1 MSEQSPLLEAQQSF
15 VNAVPLRSMKSENCK
30 LENALGRTLA
40 SDLTAPTDMPPYHR
54 AIVEGFVVNTADT
67 QSASEEAPVSFSIK
81 GEVKPGDTCCPA
93 IEPGCGLRV
102 STGSILPDG
111 PYSTVRMWEVNID
124 GDNFSVSRPFPP
136 RFFIE
141 DKGCDL
147 AEDAV
152 AIPAGTQ
159 LSPLDIGTIASMGI
173 DTVEVSC
180 KPIVSIFSSG
190 DEVIPYTDPMT
201 PGAIRDSNSLMLAA
215 AVSEAG
221 AIPKIVGIMQDDF
234 DKFVSAVKQAL
245 ENSDMILISGGTAIG
260 DRDFISDLLKE
271 TGELLI
277 DGVPMR
283 SGRPLIMG
291 MAGKTPI
298 VCVAGHPPEALRG
311 FHLFGT
317 AALNCMAG
325 STAPMPEDAPPQQS

>member
-15 VNAVPLRSMKSENCK
+15 ANAVPLRSLKSESCK

-67 QSASEEAPVSFSIK
+67 QSASEEAPVSFAIK

-111 PYSTVRMWEVNID
+111 SYSTVRMWEVNID
-124 GDNFSVSRPFPP
+124 GDSFTVSRPFPP

-147 AEDAV
+147 AEDSV

-159 LSPLDIGTIASMGI
+159 LNPLDIGTIASMGI
-173 DTVEVSC
+173 DTVEVSS
-180 KPIVSIFSSG
+180 KAIVSIFSSG
-190 DEVIPYTDPMT
+190 DEVIPYTDSMT

-221 AIPKIVGIMQDDF
+221 ATPKIVGIMQDDF

-245 ENSDMILISGGTAIG
+245 KSSDMILISGGTAIG

-271 TGELLI
+271 TGQLLI

-291 MAGKTPI
+291 ISGNTPM

-311 FHLFGT
+311 FHLFGK
-317 AALNCMAG
+317 AALNRMTG
-325 STAPMPEDAPPQQS
+325 SNAPMPEDAVPQS